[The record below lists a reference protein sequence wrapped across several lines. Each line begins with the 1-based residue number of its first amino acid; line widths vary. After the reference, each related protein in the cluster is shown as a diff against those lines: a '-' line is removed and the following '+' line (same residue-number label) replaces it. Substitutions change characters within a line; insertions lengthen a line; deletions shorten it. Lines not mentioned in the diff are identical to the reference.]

1 MMCGCVVLVIFFFK
15 QKTAYE
21 MRISDWSSDV
31 CSSDLEIAPEME
43 FATLLTQTELQ
54 IERGEFTAA
63 RDTALRLR
71 GINAQ
76 HPYATEMLAASYE
89 GLRAWESLRQLLP
102 DGNSQSAPSQ
112 ERYRGLLTRNPV

>member
-1 MMCGCVVLVIFFFK
+1 
-15 QKTAYE
+15 
-21 MRISDWSSDV
+21 
-31 CSSDLEIAPEME
+31 ME

-89 GLRAWESLRQLLP
+89 GLRAWESLRQLLL
-102 DGNSQSAPSQ
+102 DGNSQSALSE
-112 ERYRGLLTRNPV
+112 ERYRGLLTRTLVECLQEAQKLARLHRLKTLWDAAHTEERSVGKAGYRPG